1 MKKMIFKMLFIMVL
15 LPSVSF
21 ASSEAYRINSDL
33 SINGK
38 HVTTAKLITNAGQE
52 AMITQKSEDGLE
64 TFIAV
69 TPSEGQGQIKGRK
82 AILMK
87 FVVGVIENGER
98 KVLGQPQIMTAE
110 NSKAEVSV
118 GRPGDE
124 KDSFSL
130 SVVAERE

>member
-1 MKKMIFKMLFIMVL
+1 MKKMIFTLAL
-15 LPSVSF
+15 LPSFSF
-21 ASSEAYRINSDL
+21 AATETYKINSDL

-38 HVTTAKLITNAGQE
+38 YVATVKIITNAGEE
-52 AMITQKSEDGLE
+52 AMVTQKGDDGRE

-87 FVVGVIENGER
+87 FIVGVIENGER

-110 NSKAEVSV
+110 NSKAEVAV
-118 GRPGDE
+118 GRPGDV

>member
-1 MKKMIFKMLFIMVL
+1 MVFALVL
-15 LPSVSF
+15 LPSLSF
-21 ASSEAYRINSDL
+21 AAPEAFRIKSDL

-38 HVTTAKLITNAGQE
+38 YVASAKIITNAGEQ
-52 AMITQKSEDGLE
+52 AMVTQKGEDGRE

-87 FVVGVIENGER
+87 FIVGVIENGER
-98 KVLGQPQIMTAE
+98 KVLGEPQVMTAE
-110 NSKAEVSV
+110 NSKAEISM
-118 GRPGDE
+118 GRPGDA

>member
-1 MKKMIFKMLFIMVL
+1 MKKMIFVL
-15 LPSVSF
+15 AIVPSLSF
-21 ASSEAYRINSDL
+21 ASSETYRINSDL

-38 HVTTAKLITNAGQE
+38 FITTAKIITNAGEQ
-52 AMITQKSEDGLE
+52 AMITQKGEDGRE

-87 FVVGVIENGER
+87 FVVGVIENGQR
-98 KVLGQPQIMTAE
+98 KVLGEPQVMTAE
-110 NSKAEVSV
+110 NSKAEISV
-118 GRPGDE
+118 GRPGDP